1 MDPTLVSAAVVVAG
15 IIIVVGL
22 WQAGRHRKVRDAAT
36 PPRVRNSAAADTVI
50 AWPPEAARLMNDAE
64 RQAFDLLREALPH
77 HLILAHVPVA
87 RFVRVPTRQS
97 YAEWMRRI
105 GNTCVDLVVCDA
117 SSRVVAAVDIRRNLD
132 GGDPE
137 RQQRRHERLHR
148 VLTASGITVQV
159 WREDALPA
167 PDIVARLLLG
177 DLGLESTAPISDRAP
192 FAPSA
197 LSRFSSDAVPRPH
210 VVEDHDGDGLL
221 DLPSRNATWFDD
233 GRTTLSSAD
242 DLAFSPTVPVQTP
255 EH

>member
-1 MDPTLVSAAVVVAG
+1 MDPTLVSAAIVIAG
-15 IIIVVGL
+15 IVIVVGL
-22 WQAGRHRKVRDAAT
+22 WQAARHKKVRDPVA
-36 PPRVRNSAAADTVI
+36 PPRPRNSAAADTVI

-117 SSRVVAAVDIRRNLD
+117 NSRVVAAVDIRRMHD

-177 DLGLESTAPISDRAP
+177 DLGMQEAPISDRAP

-197 LSRFSSDAVPRPH
+197 LSRLSSESVPRPH
-210 VVEDHDGDGLL
+210 VVEGDDGLL

-233 GRTTLSSAD
+233 GRTAPGGPD